1 MPKQVVIRDGRIK
14 DKEKI
19 VKLWKEIMDYHVKI
33 SNIDFEMVADA
44 TEIFKKF
51 FETNVRSRNKKVI
64 VAEEDGR
71 IIGYM
76 MGTIEKRPP
85 VFKITHRAFITD
97 AGVTA
102 NKRNLGI
109 GTKLFN
115 AFSSWAKE
123 KGMKFITLA
132 VVYENEIGIGFWK
145 KQGLETRFLLQRKM
159 L

>member
-19 VKLWKEIMDYHVKI
+19 IELWKEIMDYHMKI
-33 SNIDFEMVADA
+33 SNIDFELVDDA
-44 TEIFKKF
+44 TEIFKKL
-51 FETNVRSRNKKVI
+51 FETNVRSINKKVI

-76 MGTIEKRPP
+76 MGAIEKRPP
-85 VFKITHRAFITD
+85 VFKTTHRAFITD
-97 AGVTA
+97 TGVTVS
-102 NKRNLGI
+102 KRNLGI

-123 KGMKFITLA
+123 KGMKFISLA
-132 VVYENEIGIGFWK
+132 VVFENEIGIGFWK
-145 KQGLETRFLLQRKM
+145 KQGFETMLLLQRKM

>member
-1 MPKQVVIRDGRIK
+1 
-14 DKEKI
+14 
-19 VKLWKEIMDYHVKI
+19 VKI
-33 SNIDFEMVADA
+33 SKIDFELVDDA
-44 TEIFKKF
+44 TEIFKRF

-64 VAEEDGR
+64 VAEEDGK

-76 MGTIEKRPP
+76 MGAIERRPP

-102 NKRNLGI
+102 RRRNLGI

-123 KGMKFITLA
+123 KGMKFISLA
-132 VVYENEIGIGFWK
+132 VVYKNEIGIEFWK
-145 KQGLETRFLLQRKM
+145 KQGFETMLLLQRKM